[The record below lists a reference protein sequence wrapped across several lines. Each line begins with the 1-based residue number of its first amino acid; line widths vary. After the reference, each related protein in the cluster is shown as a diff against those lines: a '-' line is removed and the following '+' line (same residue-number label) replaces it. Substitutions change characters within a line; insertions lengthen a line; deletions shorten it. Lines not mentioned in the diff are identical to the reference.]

1 MVTLALDFGPMSRP
15 YLVFVRAGG
24 DSLHGRLIAED
35 PARNWDCCV
44 SWYVAPKAENTA
56 EYYCQG
62 GFNKFDGFLE
72 FWRQQR
78 EPLAYRYYLLLDDDV
93 YLHPGEVSRFL
104 SLCDTYRTY
113 LSQPAL
119 HWFTQT
125 TMNAL
130 VRNPVCVLRQVSYVE
145 VMAPC
150 FCAAALTELLHTFG
164 MTRSTW
170 GTDLAWAGLTNG
182 RHPIYVVDAV
192 GMDHTRTG
200 DGRPGAFY
208 RKLAEMGVDPNS
220 ELESV
225 LATYPQL
232 RGNRTLASGHVY
244 RAGVP
249 AGLAPA
255 LMWVFERLKFIV
267 RLRKRALFRLRYWRA
282 SVEDALSR

>member
-1 MVTLALDFGPMSRP
+1 MFRP
-15 YLVFVRAGG
+15 YLVFVRAGA

-35 PARNWDCCV
+35 PGRNWDCCV
-44 SWYVAPKAENTA
+44 SWYVAPQAEQMA

-72 FWRQQR
+72 FWRQRPQ
-78 EPLAYRYYLLLDDDV
+78 PWTYRYILLLDDDV
-93 YLHPGEVSRFL
+93 YLAPGEVSRFL
-104 SLCDTYRTY
+104 SLCEEYQTY
-113 LSQPAL
+113 LCQPAL

-130 VRNPVCVLRQVSYVE
+130 VRNPVCVLRRVKYIE

-150 FCAAALTELLHTFG
+150 FSSAALAELIHTFG

-170 GTDLAWAGLTNG
+170 GTDLAWAGLIDA

-208 RKLAEMGVDPNS
+208 RKLAEMGVDPHT

-225 LATYPQL
+225 LRTYPAL
-232 RGNRTLASGHVY
+232 RGNRTLADGHVY
-244 RAGVP
+244 RAGLP
-249 AGLAPA
+249 RGLASV
-255 LMWVFERLKFIV
+255 LMWLIERLKFIV
-267 RLRKRALFRLRYWRA
+267 RLRKRTLFRLRHWRA
-282 SVEDALSR
+282 SLEDAFSRQ